1 MNSQGKYKC
10 LIVDDEPPAR
20 DILHRY
26 VRDTPMLEF
35 YGEYGNALQ
44 ALQALNDHPVD
55 LLFLDIQMPK
65 ISGIELIKTLKTPPR
80 IILTT
85 AHEQYAIQ
93 AFDLDVIDYLL
104 KPIRFDRFLKA
115 VTKALSYQTTP
126 TPAIPQKTTS
136 DSPVLYVRENR
147 KMVKIMLE
155 DIIYIE
161 SLRDYVRIFTITGP
175 VITKYSMAAM
185 EAMLPGHAFM
195 RVHRSFIVAIKR
207 ISAFSPE
214 ALQLGPHQVP
224 VGKIYRQLVLKAL
237 IHT

>member
-1 MNSQGKYKC
+1 MNNTGKYKC

-26 VRDTPMLEF
+26 VRDTPMLELC
-35 YGEYGNALQ
+35 GEYSNALQ
-44 ALQALNDHPVD
+44 ALHALNDHPVD

-85 AHEQYAIQ
+85 AFEQYAIQ
-93 AFDLDVIDYLL
+93 AFELDVIDYLL

-115 VTKALSYQTTP
+115 VTKALSSQTTP
-126 TPAIPQKTTS
+126 VPATPQKTTS
-136 DSPVLYVRENR
+136 DIPFLYVRENR
-147 KMVKIMLE
+147 KMVKIMLD
-155 DIIYIE
+155 DIVYIE
-161 SLRDYVRIFTITGP
+161 SLRDYIRVFTITGP

-185 EAMLPGHAFM
+185 EAMLPNRAFL
-195 RVHRSFIVAIKR
+195 RVHRSFIVAMKR

-214 ALQLGPHQVP
+214 TLHLGPHQVP
-224 VGKIYRQLVLKAL
+224 VGKIYRQLVIRAL
-237 IHT
+237 AK